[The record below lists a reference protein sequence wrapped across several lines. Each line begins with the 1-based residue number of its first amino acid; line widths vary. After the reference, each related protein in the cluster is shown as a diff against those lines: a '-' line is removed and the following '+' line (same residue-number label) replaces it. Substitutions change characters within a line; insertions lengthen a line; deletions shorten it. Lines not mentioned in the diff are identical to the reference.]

1 MFHSSKKK
9 KYKCSYQDNW
19 EKEFQ
24 WVKPSDRGA
33 TASDAMCILCKSH
46 ISISSGAKHDLI
58 IRFYLVCLPYSIFP
72 DLVDSDDMSLLQDQ
86 FDEYQTTH
94 ISELPTYTSES
105 DIELFW
111 GEMAKLF
118 DIFVQKKRFNVLCK
132 VAKTLLVLPN
142 SNADSERVFFFVK
155 KFTLNSDTT

>member
-1 MFHSSKKK
+1 MSGRKRSLSGPACFTPQKKK
-9 KYKCSYQDNW
+9 KYKCSYQDSW

-24 WVKPSDRGA
+24 WVKPSE
-33 TASDAMCILCKSH
+33 T
-46 ISISSGAKHDLI
+46 
-58 IRFYLVCLPYSIFP
+58 
-72 DLVDSDDMSLLQDQ
+72 
-86 FDEYQTTH
+86 

-111 GEMAKLF
+111 GEMAKIF

-142 SNADSERVFFFVK
+142 SNADSERVFSLVK
-155 KFTLNSDTT
+155 KIHTEFRYDLKNDTLCFIG